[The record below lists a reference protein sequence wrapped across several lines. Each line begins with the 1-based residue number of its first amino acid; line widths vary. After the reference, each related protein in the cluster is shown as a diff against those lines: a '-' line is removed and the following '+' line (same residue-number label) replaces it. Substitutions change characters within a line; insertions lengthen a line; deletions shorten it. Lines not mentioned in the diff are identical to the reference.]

1 MNNILF
7 YTCAVV
13 GNKMWFV
20 SRDSYFMN
28 IDINTKR
35 TAFIRPKDMGQAV
48 IKLVTYRMLVDSDN
62 LYWLE
67 YDAQRLVKYSVI
79 ENTCK
84 FYEMPSVDCKGDEC
98 FAGIALYNQKIYMF
112 PRYTPCLIIFDI
124 INEKFIVRNDLYRI
138 LNKPPLQKEKEFL
151 FRSHQLDDT
160 IFFLRRE
167 NIDAC
172 INTVIKY
179 QLRNGNYE
187 IFALSKEIENPVN
200 LCYGENYLYI
210 LCADT
215 SLYRIDVYDNITEKI
230 YVSENADES
239 FLSIALTKRS
249 LYLLPSK
256 SENIKIIDLNT
267 LHAKNFDKYPA
278 DFRYEVKNYSKYH
291 GYYENER
298 YIFYGNRSANYI
310 LRIDKERDLLEWL
323 KPQLPTQE
331 EELDY
336 YLKTQNDIVCDES
349 RLGMQM
355 IFESVRQKREQ
366 EVNGINALVGTDIWK
381 KITKDV

>member
-20 SRDSYFMN
+20 SMDSYFMN

-48 IKLVTYRMLVDSDN
+48 IKLVTYRMLVNSDN

-84 FYEMPSVDCKGDEC
+84 FYEMPPIDCKGDEC

-124 INEKFIVRNDLYRI
+124 INEKFIVRDDLYRI

-160 IFFLRRE
+160 IFF
-167 NIDAC
+167 C
-172 INTVIKY
+172 
-179 QLRNGNYE
+179 
-187 IFALSKEIENPVN
+187 
-200 LCYGENYLYI
+200 GE
-210 LCADT
+210 
-215 SLYRIDVYDNITEKI
+215 K
-230 YVSENADES
+230 
-239 FLSIALTKRS
+239 
-249 LYLLPSK
+249 
-256 SENIKIIDLNT
+256 T
-267 LHAKNFDKYPA
+267 LMH
-278 DFRYEVKNYSKYH
+278 V
-291 GYYENER
+291 
-298 YIFYGNRSANYI
+298 
-310 LRIDKERDLLEWL
+310 
-323 KPQLPTQE
+323 
-331 EELDY
+331 
-336 YLKTQNDIVCDES
+336 
-349 RLGMQM
+349 
-355 IFESVRQKREQ
+355 
-366 EVNGINALVGTDIWK
+366 
-381 KITKDV
+381 